1 MAMTYG
7 KPIFESYWTIVEL
20 WIFSVL
26 QPYIGKIGG
35 DYNCYQY
42 DAIYREYKWRPAHK
56 VRIALQRVAPWQFY
70 QGATLTIGSSLL
82 PGWVTPAWPLKLQLL
97 KNEKQN

>member
-70 QGATLTIGSSLL
+70 QGGYSNNRIFAFARLGYTSL
-82 PGWVTPAWPLKLQLL
+82 ALKIAIT
-97 KNEKQN
+97 